1 MRKAH
6 IYILFLL
13 FILHNT
19 ALNQLL
25 KLPVLI
31 THFFEHRQGNR
42 DLSVAEFL
50 CMHYNGE
57 KDHDPT
63 DKKLPYKQV
72 DVHTLQHSF
81 VPLAK
86 VIAIRQQEYQPCVIN
101 YPVLKDN
108 YLPDPAR
115 DALFRPPRA

>member
-1 MRKAH
+1 MKKGR

-25 KLPVLI
+25 KLPVLV
-31 THFFEHRQGNR
+31 THFLEHREAKR
-42 DLSVAEFL
+42 DLSITEFL
-50 CMHYNGE
+50 CMHYSGE
-57 KDHDPT
+57 KDHDST
-63 DKKLPYKQV
+63 DHKLPYKQV
-72 DVHTLQHSF
+72 DVHNLQHSF
-81 VPLAK
+81 VPLAR
-86 VIAIRQQEYQPCVIN
+86 AITIKQQECRSCSIN